1 MINKVKSKLTDVTI
15 RNIISNYFASG
26 ITGIFSI
33 LIIPY
38 YLKLFGIK
46 EWGIIAVGTSV
57 QAMLTVFDIGL
68 SQVMPSFISRN
79 RSSEEKFKAYLIFS
93 KIYLVIGGIAFL
105 VAQLLVNNYINQWI
119 IIDESKR
126 LIVEIVVRISITQF
140 FFQYINGV
148 NVGYWYGT
156 HKITLINKRLI
167 FFFFLK
173 HSCAIILIK
182 FFGAN
187 PVYYVLPFLLF
198 TAIDFISANYLL
210 RKNRSLFKSIV
221 ILKED
226 YISIFKN
233 NFGLCVAITFGII
246 VTQIDKFVLT
256 KNIPI
261 NKYGIYTLTYA
272 MAMGILQLYLPVIN
286 ALLPK
291 VVESERDNHYD
302 SGISFVLKYFHLFTI
317 LPLILAIIFANDLL
331 FLWTHNIQIATEGAM
346 SLRLLLTYVLFN
358 IAVSINYLKFLA
370 KNSYLKIL
378 IINASA
384 LIVCCLLI
392 FIFNKSLGIML
403 GGAFWVTYGII
414 QFLGFVIFRG
424 KESKF
429 STS

>member
-15 RNIISNYFASG
+15 KNIISNYFASG

-68 SQVMPSFISRN
+68 SQVLPSFISKN
-79 RSSEEKFKAYLIFS
+79 RSSEDKFKAYLIFS
-93 KIYLVIGGIAFL
+93 KIYLVIGSIAFIT
-105 VAQLLVNNYINQWI
+105 AQLLVNKYINQWI
-119 IIDESKR
+119 IIDESKAV
-126 LIVEIVVRISITQF
+126 IVEIVVRTSIAQF
-140 FFQYINGV
+140 YFQYINGV

-156 HKITLINKRLI
+156 HKIILINRRLI
-167 FFFFLK
+167 LFFFLK
-173 HSCAIILIK
+173 HFCAIVLIK
-182 FFGAN
+182 LFGAN
-187 PVYYVLPFLLF
+187 PIYYVMPFLFF
-198 TAIDFISANYLL
+198 TAIDFFSATYLL
-210 RKNRSLFKSIV
+210 RKNRSLYKSIV

-246 VTQIDKFVLT
+246 VTQIDKFILT

-261 NKYGIYTLTYA
+261 DKYGIYTLTYA
-272 MAMGILQLYLPVIN
+272 MAMGILQLYLPVVN

-317 LPLILAIIFANDLL
+317 IPLLLVIIFAKNLL
-331 FLWTHNIQIATEGAM
+331 FLWTHNIQIANEGAM

-370 KNSYLKIL
+370 KNSYQKIL
-378 IINASA
+378 LINVSA
-384 LIVCCLLI
+384 LILCCLLI

-403 GGAFWVTYGII
+403 GGAFWITYGLI
-414 QFLGFVIFRG
+414 QFLGFIIFRG
-424 KESKF
+424 KEAKVL
-429 STS
+429 TS